1 MTVLIDTGV
10 LYADH
15 DTDATRHGAAAEA
28 LEAVYD
34 GELGHPHISD
44 YVFDEAIT
52 LARTRTGSFASS
64 KRLSDRL
71 RGHGEYPRVFEMLRV
86 SAAVFADAVTVFER
100 YDDQELSFTDAT
112 TVALTERHSI
122 DRVLS
127 FDDDFDG
134 VVRRTDPAEL
144 SSTHS

>member
-1 MTVLIDTGV
+1 MTVLVDTGV

-15 DTDATRHGAAAEA
+15 DTDATRHESAAAA

-34 GELGHPHISD
+34 GEMGHPYISD

-52 LARTRTGSFASS
+52 LARRRTGSFASA
-64 KRLSDRL
+64 KQLSDRL
-71 RGHGEYPRVFEMLRV
+71 RGAGAFPAVFEMIRV
-86 SAAVFADAVTVFER
+86 SAAVFDDAVTIFER
-100 YDDQELSFTDAT
+100 YDDQRLSFTDAT
-112 TVALTERHSI
+112 TIALAERHGI

-134 VVRRTDPAEL
+134 IVRRTDP
-144 SSTHS
+144 SGI

>member
-1 MTVLIDTGV
+1 MTVPLDTGI

-15 DTDATRHGAAAEA
+15 DTDATRHGVAAEA

-34 GELGHPHISD
+34 GELGHPYISD

-52 LARTRTGSFASS
+52 LTRTRTGSFAAA

-71 RGHGEYPRVFEMLRV
+71 RGSNEYPRVFEMLHV

-100 YDDQELSFTDAT
+100 YDDQDLSFTDAT
-112 TVALTERHSI
+112 TVALVERHGI
-122 DRVLS
+122 DQVLS

-134 VVRRTDPAEL
+134 VVHRTEPAVV
-144 SSTHS
+144 

>member
-1 MTVLIDTGV
+1 MTVLVDTGV

-15 DTDATRHGAAAEA
+15 DTDATRHDSAAAA

-34 GELGHPHISD
+34 GEMGHPYISD

-52 LARTRTGSFASS
+52 LARRRTGSFSS
-64 KRLSDRL
+64 AKHLSDRL
-71 RGHGEYPRVFEMLRV
+71 RGVRGYPAVYEMLHV
-86 SAAVFADAVTVFER
+86 SATVFDDAVAVFER
-100 YDDQELSFTDAT
+100 YDDQRLSFTDAT
-112 TVALTERHSI
+112 TIALTERHSI

-134 VVRRTDPAEL
+134 IVQRTDPEVV
-144 SSTHS
+144 